1 MFTLNCK
8 GRLLEIESP
17 IVMGIINVTPDSFYE
32 GSRNTS
38 VDAALKLA
46 EQMMAEGATILD
58 IGGQSTRPGSRQLS
72 VQQEMDRV
80 LPVIEKLSKQ
90 TPHSIISID
99 TFHSEIAKAAVAAGA
114 SIVNDISGGLLDDH
128 MLSTVA
134 SLNVPYI
141 CMHMKGSP
149 QTMQKLA
156 DYKNVVNQVM
166 EYFVERITACK
177 NAGIKDVI
185 IDPGF
190 GFAKMIQH
198 NFQLLRS
205 LEAFSIFNKPVLL
218 GVSRKSTIYKT
229 LNTTADEALNGT
241 TVLHTIGLQKGA
253 SILRVHDVKPAMECI
268 RLLNAM
274 NAS

>member
-99 TFHSEIAKAAVAAGA
+99 TFDSEIAKAAVAAGA
-114 SIVNDISGGLLDDH
+114 SIVNDISGGLLDDQ
-128 MLSTVA
+128 MLSTIA

-141 CMHMKGSP
+141 CMHTKGSP
-149 QTMQKLA
+149 QTMQKMA
-156 DYKNVVNQVM
+156 DYKNVVNEVM
-166 EYFVERITACK
+166 EYFVERTTACK

-190 GFAKMIQH
+190 GFAKTIQH

-205 LEAFSIFNKPVLL
+205 LEGFSIFNKPVLL

>member
-99 TFHSEIAKAAVAAGA
+99 TFDSKIAKAAVAAGA

>member
-99 TFHSEIAKAAVAAGA
+99 TFDSEIAKAAVAAGA